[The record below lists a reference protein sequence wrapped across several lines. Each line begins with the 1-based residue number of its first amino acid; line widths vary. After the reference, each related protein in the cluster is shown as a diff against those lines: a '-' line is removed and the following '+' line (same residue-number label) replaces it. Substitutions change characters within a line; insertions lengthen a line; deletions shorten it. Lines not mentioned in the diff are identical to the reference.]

1 MEIISYYN
9 LNAAWLIFKNEKLI
23 LRIKSVSLAKK
34 AYIFFSVLLLQ
45 KSLQSMPCLAFVEY
59 YFLYGGHPISQ
70 TKILSMTITE
80 EAKKGKLQ
88 RMYFK
93 YLE

>member
-45 KSLQSMPCLAFVEY
+45 KSLQSMPCLA
-59 YFLYGGHPISQ
+59 LC
-70 TKILSMTITE
+70 
-80 EAKKGKLQ
+80 
-88 RMYFK
+88 
-93 YLE
+93 